1 MAFNFTIRMADY
13 NKIQDT
19 AAFIKQYISTPPS
32 IGIILGSGLGA
43 LTEEVEKETELS
55 YNDIPGFPVSTVEGH
70 AGKMVFG
77 KLGGKQVM
85 LMAGRFHYYEGYN
98 MQEVTFPVRVM
109 KALGATT
116 LVLSNAAGGMNPSF
130 KVGDIMVIDD
140 HINLFPEHPL
150 CGKNDD
156 RLGTRFPDM
165 SEPYDHKLI
174 ELAMQAG
181 KELDLDL
188 KKGTYIG
195 LSGPTF
201 ETPAEYKWLH
211 IIGGDAVGMSTVPE
225 AIVAKHGHMRV
236 FALSVI
242 TDLGVIGQVHK
253 VSHAEVLAAA
263 AAAEPKVAALV
274 NALVAKM

>member
-1 MAFNFTIRMADY
+1 MADY

-43 LTEEVEKETELS
+43 LAEEVEKETELS

-70 AGKMVFG
+70 AGKMIFG

-109 KALGATT
+109 KALGAST
-116 LVLSNAAGGMNPSF
+116 LILSNAAGGMNPSF

-150 CGKNDD
+150 RGKNDD

-165 SEPYDHKLI
+165 SEPYDHTLI

-181 KELDLDL
+181 KEQNIDL

-242 TDLGVIGQVHK
+242 TDLGVTGQVHK

-263 AAAEPKVAALV
+263 AAAEPKVAGLV